1 MKVKFNMYNSLDD
14 FNKISKGN
22 LQGTVSF
29 IHNEGKIFVEKNE
42 YCVSSSAGID
52 IGDKIDLGMF

>member
-14 FNKISKGN
+14 FNKISEGN
-22 LQGTVSF
+22 LQGTISF
-29 IHNEGKIFVEKNE
+29 IHNGGKIFVEKNE
-42 YCVSSSAGID
+42 YCSSADID